1 MLRLHLVQ
9 VQALYFKAL
18 NSSEDSTVGVCFLDD
33 PQNLTIR
40 VVTHRNFD
48 FPNTFPYD
56 LIQYISSGTG
66 FKKNR
71 FWTQLGFLKLF
82 SALKCY

>member
-40 VVTHRNFD
+40 VVTHRNFH

-66 FKKNR
+66 FKKIDFGRN
-71 FWTQLGFLKLF
+71 WDSLKLF

>member
-1 MLRLHLVQ
+1 MLKLHLVQ

-18 NSSEDSTVGVCFLDD
+18 NSSVDSTVGVCFLDD

-40 VVTHRNFD
+40 IVTYRNFD

-56 LIQYISSGTG
+56 LIQYISVGTTV
-66 FKKNR
+66 NP
-71 FWTQLGFLKLF
+71 LLSPPSLISPPF
-82 SALKCY
+82 SEEEG